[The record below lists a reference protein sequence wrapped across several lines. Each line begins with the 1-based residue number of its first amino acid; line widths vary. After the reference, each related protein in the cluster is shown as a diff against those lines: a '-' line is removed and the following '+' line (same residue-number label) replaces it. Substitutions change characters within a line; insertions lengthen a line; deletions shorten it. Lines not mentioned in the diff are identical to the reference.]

1 MFHGTLPI
9 FSPFLMLKCQLSTI
23 FYGHL
28 PVFPFFLG
36 SCTALAAAIRQDL
49 DALAS
54 SELLLIILPGRS
66 GAPLAATGG
75 RWNINGIS
83 QDLILNRISLYI

>member
-1 MFHGTLPI
+1 
-9 FSPFLMLKCQLSTI
+9 MLKCQLSTI

-49 DALAS
+49 DAKS

-66 GAPLAATGG
+66 GAPLAATGS
-75 RWNINGIS
+75 WNINGIS
-83 QDLILNRISLYI
+83 QDLILNRIYYMYNIYII

>member
-1 MFHGTLPI
+1 
-9 FSPFLMLKCQLSTI
+9 MLKCQLSTI

-49 DALAS
+49 DAKS

-75 RWNINGIS
+75 SWNINGIS
-83 QDLILNRISLYI
+83 QDLILNRISIYIIYSIKYII